1 MPHEHDHSPGHPQAP
16 INYRKAFAIG
26 IALNVSYV
34 AVEAVFGLFAHSLAL
49 VADAGHNL
57 SDVLSLLLAWGA
69 SEFGQSKPSKRFTY
83 ALRSSSILASLA
95 NAIILLIAIGAI
107 AWEAFQ
113 RFSQPQEVP
122 AVTVMV
128 VAGFGVL
135 INAATALLFMS
146 GRHRDLNIKG
156 AFLHMAADAG
166 VSLGVVLAGL
176 AIKLTGQY
184 WIDPA
189 MSLVIVAVIAIG
201 TWGLLRESIRL
212 ALQAV
217 PEGVDLERVETLSRV
232 ASGRH
237 RGARSSYLANEHD
250 ANRAHRASRNA
261 EWQWRRRVLA
271 QRLPTSTRRIPNRTQ
286 HDSNRTKCESMFFS
300 PGTHGLNNVRRI
312 VWSA

>member
-1 MPHEHDHSPGHPQAP
+1 MPHDHSLKHPQAP

-83 ALRSSSILASLA
+83 GLRSSSILASLA

-212 ALQAV
+212 ALLAV
-217 PEGVDLERVETLSRV
+217 PEGVELERVE
-232 ASGRH
+232 H
-237 RGARSSYLANEHD
+237 YLASLPDVTAVHDLHIWPMSTTQTALTAHLEMPNGSGGDEFLHNVCQHLHDEFRIEHCTIQIEQ
-250 ANRAHRASRNA
+250 NA
-261 EWQWRRRVLA
+261 KACSLA
-271 QRLPTSTRRIPNRTQ
+271 PERP
-286 HDSNRTKCESMFFS
+286 
-300 PGTHGLNNVRRI
+300 V
-312 VWSA
+312 

>member
-1 MPHEHDHSPGHPQAP
+1 MPHTHGQPHDHLQAP
-16 INYRKAFAIG
+16 VNYHKAFAIG
-26 IALNVSYV
+26 IALNLSYV
-34 AVEAVFGLFAHSLAL
+34 AAETVFGLLVHSLAL

-83 ALRSSSILASLA
+83 GLRSSSILASLA

-107 AWEAFQ
+107 GWEALR

-122 AVTVMV
+122 GATVMG
-128 VAGFGVL
+128 VARFGVL

-146 GRHRDLNIKG
+146 GRHHDLNIKG

-176 AIKLTGQY
+176 AIKLTRLY

-189 MSLVIVAVIAIG
+189 MSLVIVVVIAIG
-201 TWGLLRESIRL
+201 TWGLLRESIRC

-217 PEGVDLERVETLSRV
+217 PEGVDLEKVEN
-232 ASGRH
+232 
-237 RGARSSYLANEHD
+237 YLAALPNVTAVHDLHIWPMSTTQTALTAHLEMPNGSSGDEFLHSVSQHLHDEFQIEHCTIQIEQC
-250 ANRAHRASRNA
+250 A
-261 EWQWRRRVLA
+261 EACSLA
-271 QRLPTSTRRIPNRTQ
+271 PERT
-286 HDSNRTKCESMFFS
+286 
-300 PGTHGLNNVRRI
+300 
-312 VWSA
+312 A

>member
-1 MPHEHDHSPGHPQAP
+1 MAKPNNHAP
-16 INYRKAFAIG
+16 KNYGRAFAIG
-26 IALNVSYV
+26 VALNFAFVV
-34 AVEAVFGLFAHSLAL
+34 LEAIYGKLSHSLAL

-69 SEFGQSKPSKRFTY
+69 NEFGQPKPSKRFTY

-122 AVTVMV
+122 AVTVMA
-128 VAGFGVL
+128 VAGVGVL

-176 AIKLTGQY
+176 
-184 WIDPA
+184 
-189 MSLVIVAVIAIG
+189 
-201 TWGLLRESIRL
+201 
-212 ALQAV
+212 
-217 PEGVDLERVETLSRV
+217 
-232 ASGRH
+232 
-237 RGARSSYLANEHD
+237 
-250 ANRAHRASRNA
+250 
-261 EWQWRRRVLA
+261 
-271 QRLPTSTRRIPNRTQ
+271 
-286 HDSNRTKCESMFFS
+286 
-300 PGTHGLNNVRRI
+300 
-312 VWSA
+312 

>member
-1 MPHEHDHSPGHPQAP
+1 MPHKHDHSPGHQAP

-26 IALNVSYV
+26 IALNVSFV

-57 SDVLSLLLAWGA
+57 SDVLSLVLAWGA

-122 AVTVMV
+122 AVTVMA
-128 VAGFGVL
+128 VAGFGVF

-166 VSLGVVLAGL
+166 VATDLLDCL
-176 AIKLTGQY
+176 
-184 WIDPA
+184 IDVFA
-189 MSLVIVAVIAIG
+189 RAVPAIG
-201 TWGLLRESIRL
+201 SRDV
-212 ALQAV
+212 AAM
-217 PEGVDLERVETLSRV
+217 LEFFET
-232 ASGRH
+232 GKPQQE
-237 RGARSSYLANEHD
+237 RS
-250 ANRAHRASRNA
+250 
-261 EWQWRRRVLA
+261 
-271 QRLPTSTRRIPNRTQ
+271 T
-286 HDSNRTKCESMFFS
+286 
-300 PGTHGLNNVRRI
+300 
-312 VWSA
+312 

>member
-1 MPHEHDHSPGHPQAP
+1 MPHEHDHSPGHSQAP

-26 IALNVSYV
+26 VALNVSYV
-34 AVEAVFGLFAHSLAL
+34 AVEAGFGLFAHSLAL

-69 SEFGQSKPSKRFTY
+69 NEFGQSKPSKRFTY

-107 AWEAFQ
+107 AWEALQ

-128 VAGFGVL
+128 VAGVGVL

-217 PEGVDLERVETLSRV
+217 PEGVDLERVE
-232 ASGRH
+232 H
-237 RGARSSYLANEHD
+237 YLASLPDVTAVHDLHIWPMSTTQTALTAHLEMPNGSGGDEFLHNVCQHLHDEFQIEH
-250 ANRAHRASRNA
+250 STIQIEQNA
-261 EWQWRRRVLA
+261 KACSLA
-271 QRLPTSTRRIPNRTQ
+271 PEHT
-286 HDSNRTKCESMFFS
+286 
-300 PGTHGLNNVRRI
+300 
-312 VWSA
+312 A

>member
-1 MPHEHDHSPGHPQAP
+1 MPHKHDHSPGHQAP
-16 INYRKAFAIG
+16 VNYRKAFAIG

-122 AVTVMV
+122 AVTVMA
-128 VAGFGVL
+128 VAGVGVL

-176 AIKLTGQY
+176 AIKLTGHY

-189 MSLVIVAVIAIG
+189 TSLVIVAVIAIG

-217 PEGVDLERVETLSRV
+217 PEGIDLEKVEN
-232 ASGRH
+232 
-237 RGARSSYLANEHD
+237 YLASLPNVTEVHDLHIWPMSTTQTALTAHLEMPNGSGGDEFLHNVCQHLHDEFQIEH
-250 ANRAHRASRNA
+250 STIQIEQNA
-261 EWQWRRRVLA
+261 KACSLA
-271 QRLPTSTRRIPNRTQ
+271 PERT
-286 HDSNRTKCESMFFS
+286 
-300 PGTHGLNNVRRI
+300 V
-312 VWSA
+312 

>member
-1 MPHEHDHSPGHPQAP
+1 SKNRRPDMPHTHGQSHDHLQAP
-16 INYRKAFAIG
+16 IDYSKAFAIG
-26 IALNVSYV
+26 IGLNVSYV
-34 AVEAVFGLFAHSLAL
+34 AVEAGFGLFAHSLAL

-69 SEFGQSKPSKRFTY
+69 NQFGQSKPSKRFTY
-83 ALRSSSILASLA
+83 GLRSSSILASLA

-107 AWEAFQ
+107 AWEALRCFN
-113 RFSQPQEVP
+113 QPEQVP
-122 AVTVMV
+122 GATVMA

-176 AIKLTGQY
+176 AISLTRLY

-201 TWGLLRESIRL
+201 TGGLLRESIRL

-217 PEGVDLERVETLSRV
+217 PEDVDLEKVEN
-232 ASGRH
+232 
-237 RGARSSYLANEHD
+237 YLTSLPNVTAVHD
-250 ANRAHRASRNA
+250 LHI
-261 EWQWRRRVLA
+261 W
-271 QRLPTSTRRIPNRTQ
+271 P
-286 HDSNRTKCESMFFS
+286 
-300 PGTHGLNNVRRI
+300 
-312 VWSA
+312 

>member
-1 MPHEHDHSPGHPQAP
+1 MPHTHGQPHHHLQAP
-16 INYRKAFAIG
+16 VNYRKAFAIG
-26 IALNVSYV
+26 IALNLSYV
-34 AVEAVFGLFAHSLAL
+34 AAETVFGLLVHSLAL

-69 SEFGQSKPSKRFTY
+69 SEFAQNKPSKRFTY
-83 ALRSSSILASLA
+83 GLRSSSILASLA

-107 AWEAFQ
+107 GWEALR

-122 AVTVMV
+122 GVTVMV

-176 AIKLTGQY
+176 AIKLTRLY

-189 MSLVIVAVIAIG
+189 MSLVIVVVIAIG
-201 TWGLLRESIRL
+201 TWGLLRESIRC

-217 PEGVDLERVETLSRV
+217 PEGVDLEKVEN
-232 ASGRH
+232 
-237 RGARSSYLANEHD
+237 YLASLPNVTEVHDLHIWPMSTTQTALTAHLEMPNGSGGDEFLHSICQYLRDQFRIEHCTIQIEQN
-250 ANRAHRASRNA
+250 ANACS
-261 EWQWRRRVLA
+261 LA
-271 QRLPTSTRRIPNRTQ
+271 PERT
-286 HDSNRTKCESMFFS
+286 
-300 PGTHGLNNVRRI
+300 V
-312 VWSA
+312 

>member
-1 MPHEHDHSPGHPQAP
+1 MPHKHDHSPGHQAP

-26 IALNVSYV
+26 IALNVSFV

-69 SEFGQSKPSKRFTY
+69 NEFGQSKPSKRFTY

-122 AVTVMV
+122 AVTVMA
-128 VAGFGVL
+128 VAGVGVL
-135 INAATALLFMS
+135 INAATSLLFMS

-189 MSLVIVAVIAIG
+189 TSLVIVAVIAIG

-217 PEGVDLERVETLSRV
+217 PEGVDLEKVEN
-232 ASGRH
+232 
-237 RGARSSYLANEHD
+237 YLASLPNVTEVHDLHIWPMSTTQTALTAHLEMPNGSGGDEFLHNVCQHLHDEFQIEH
-250 ANRAHRASRNA
+250 STIQIEQSA
-261 EWQWRRRVLA
+261 EACSLA
-271 QRLPTSTRRIPNRTQ
+271 PERT
-286 HDSNRTKCESMFFS
+286 
-300 PGTHGLNNVRRI
+300 V
-312 VWSA
+312 

>member
-1 MPHEHDHSPGHPQAP
+1 MPHEHDHSPAHFQAP
-16 INYRKAFAIG
+16 INYSKAFAIG

-69 SEFGQSKPSKRFTY
+69 SEFGQNKPSKRFTY
-83 ALRSSSILASLA
+83 GLRNSSILASLA

-212 ALQAV
+212 ALLAV
-217 PEGVDLERVETLSRV
+217 PEGVELERVE
-232 ASGRH
+232 H
-237 RGARSSYLANEHD
+237 YLASLPDVTAVHDLHIWPMSTTQTALTAHLEMPNGSGGDEFLHNVCQHLHDEFQIEH
-250 ANRAHRASRNA
+250 STIQIEQSA
-261 EWQWRRRVLA
+261 EACSLA
-271 QRLPTSTRRIPNRTQ
+271 PDVP
-286 HDSNRTKCESMFFS
+286 CE
-300 PGTHGLNNVRRI
+300 
-312 VWSA
+312 

>member
-1 MPHEHDHSPGHPQAP
+1 M
-16 INYRKAFAIG
+16 
-26 IALNVSYV
+26 
-34 AVEAVFGLFAHSLAL
+34 EAAFGLFAHSLAL

-135 INAATALLFMS
+135 INVATALLFMS

-217 PEGVDLERVETLSRV
+217 PEGVDLEKVE
-232 ASGRH
+232 H
-237 RGARSSYLANEHD
+237 YLASLPDVTAVHDLHIWPMSTTQTALTAHLEMPNGSGGDEFLHNVCQHLHDEFQIEH
-250 ANRAHRASRNA
+250 STIQIEQNA
-261 EWQWRRRVLA
+261 KACSLA
-271 QRLPTSTRRIPNRTQ
+271 PEHT
-286 HDSNRTKCESMFFS
+286 D
-300 PGTHGLNNVRRI
+300 
-312 VWSA
+312 